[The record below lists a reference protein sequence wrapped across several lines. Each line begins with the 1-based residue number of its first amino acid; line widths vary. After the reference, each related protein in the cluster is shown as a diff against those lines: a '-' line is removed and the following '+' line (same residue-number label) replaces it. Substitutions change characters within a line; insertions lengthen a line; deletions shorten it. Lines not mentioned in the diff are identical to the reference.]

1 MNFITVIT
9 MANYCILCRESI
21 DDDIESHIAQQHSD
35 PAPKRRDVDG
45 VSMDMSDAEWIRM
58 NRNMTRSGG
67 KEVAD
72 STPAPSQTILE
83 SIGIR
88 VEDVDSV
95 ETEVDAGASCSES
108 EVKKVFEAVD
118 NWAGFKVDRAH
129 FLVSFLD
136 WGFRTGFSEEL
147 TEAGGWIVR
156 SAVTAGD
163 TRKFAKASEL
173 HASIRDHLGNTGTGR
188 DFTFRRLGRYFGPTI
203 PNVVARSKALQRFSK
218 HGSDISNRLGVAPIL
233 FLACTSIFEYIKPYG
248 KWSDE
253 ELAAWTAHNASVRKL
268 PRDARRLPQDLRID
282 PESASS
288 NRDSGIS
295 DFSRRLSDRYG
306 AGQRMYEDMWSGK
319 GTRSGGDKGGL
330 GYE

>member
-1 MNFITVIT
+1 MSS
-9 MANYCILCRESI
+9 YCIICRENVEE
-21 DDDIESHIAQQHSD
+21 DFESHIAQKHSD
-35 PAPKRRDVDG
+35 PTTRERDVDG
-45 VSMDMSDAEWIRM
+45 GRVDIADAEWVRL
-58 NRNMTRSGG
+58 NKNVTRSGG

-72 STPAPSQTILE
+72 STPAPSQNILE

-118 NWAGFKVDRAH
+118 SWASFKVDRAH

-147 TEAGGWIVR
+147 TEAGGWVVR

-163 TRKFAKASEL
+163 AKKFAKASEL
-173 HASIRDHLGNTGTGR
+173 HASVRDWLGNTGTGR

-203 PNVVARSKALQRFSK
+203 PSVVSRSKALQRFSK
-218 HGSDISNRLGVAPIL
+218 HGSDISNRLGVAPVL
-233 FLACTSIFEYIKPYG
+233 FLCCTSIFEYIKPYG

-253 ELAAWTAHNASVRKL
+253 ELAAWQAHNASVKKL
-268 PRDARRLPQDLRID
+268 PRDARRQPQDLRID

-306 AGQRMYEDMWSGK
+306 HGQRMYDDMWGGK
-319 GTRSGGDKGGL
+319 GTRSGDDKGGL
-330 GYE
+330 GY